1 MVVNNLDSAVNTF
14 LSVFIKQNENE
25 EIKLQIQSL
34 RDENERLKK
43 RLNANQKQEQ
53 KQEHE
58 PGGVVEIFDVDNF
71 DVDKDLNDSMSQ
83 DDKVSLL
90 MEKVKKFKKQ
100 RDDFYVALKEKISS
114 DIDPYDYIATYPQLK
129 AKLQFLVAEINKAA
143 NENDTNRLE
152 QLNTPFRS
160 VDIAIK
166 LTKEYAKEQFE
177 NLLTI
182 VRKEAVSNQ
191 FAYDQ
196 CKAVTVIEVT
206 GIFRGDD
213 PKTKLLATP
222 FMRKF
227 FKKNA
232 APLMFLH
239 RTNILKIIP
248 AGLRTEYN
256 LVPAFPYFLLRAV
269 TVVFPIDDPD
279 IQDNKER
286 MEWIKDI
293 WEKLKTDVIS
303 KEERF
308 KLDYIHNMEAF
319 QDSYNMMKEK
329 IPLEVLK
336 YNSIDDM
343 RTAQDN
349 LYSEAYME
357 RVMKKKALWMLL
369 HKSKEEIS
377 TMSLQEILH
386 AASLITNEEVAFDLD
401 VHEARAIIHALPDHF
416 DKNSEEGKGV
426 YRDAFR
432 LELFIHLSSL
442 YKLKDLT
449 KVHMEHK
456 GWSMVENKKVDVDKK
471 IPTVKIG
478 RGNLHSAL
486 QEKLNKGRTKFDIK
500 SALQERLNKDSTN
513 VDPPKGDPPKIDLKI
528 ALQEKLK
535 KGLTKVDS
543 KSAPQEKQNKNKNE
557 HTVAPMTQAI
567 GAAVRQTNISSF
579 FGYNKNQKAI
589 HEGQEKIGM
598 MDELKNKLAKRN
610 AQIQSSAMIEYTSKM
625 KQLRKASKQ
634 GDTRKIERILSRAK
648 RQDLLNHIDDLI
660 LELIGT
666 KHAPCIP
673 FLLRSP
679 YTDILNRL
687 QDFLR
692 GAKKNNTLIS
702 TIVDTLLERCG
713 GRPEEAL
720 FYLLESNHEKAVSY
734 IVNNHE
740 IDTDNFNDEYLRLSI
755 DKPALLKI
763 LVRIPSFKNYLANQR
778 VLRSK
783 QTHKT
788 K

>member
-1 MVVNNLDSAVNTF
+1 
-14 LSVFIKQNENE
+14 
-25 EIKLQIQSL
+25 
-34 RDENERLKK
+34 
-43 RLNANQKQEQ
+43 
-53 KQEHE
+53 
-58 PGGVVEIFDVDNF
+58 
-71 DVDKDLNDSMSQ
+71 
-83 DDKVSLL
+83 
-90 MEKVKKFKKQ
+90 
-100 RDDFYVALKEKISS
+100 
-114 DIDPYDYIATYPQLK
+114 
-129 AKLQFLVAEINKAA
+129 
-143 NENDTNRLE
+143 
-152 QLNTPFRS
+152 
-160 VDIAIK
+160 
-166 LTKEYAKEQFE
+166 
-177 NLLTI
+177 
-182 VRKEAVSNQ
+182 
-191 FAYDQ
+191 
-196 CKAVTVIEVT
+196 
-206 GIFRGDD
+206 
-213 PKTKLLATP
+213 
-222 FMRKF
+222 
-227 FKKNA
+227 
-232 APLMFLH
+232 
-239 RTNILKIIP
+239 
-248 AGLRTEYN
+248 
-256 LVPAFPYFLLRAV
+256 
-269 TVVFPIDDPD
+269 VFPVDDPD
-279 IQDNKER
+279 IKDNKER

-308 KLDYIHNMEAF
+308 KLDYIHNKEAF
-319 QDSYNMMKEK
+319 AESHEIMKRK
-329 IPLEVLK
+329 IPEELLK
-336 YNSIDDM
+336 YNSTEEIRKDHG
-343 RTAQDN
+343 N
-349 LYSEAYME
+349 KYSDAYMQ

-369 HKSKEEIS
+369 YKSKEEIS

-386 AASLITNEEVAFDLD
+386 AASLITNEKVAFDLD

-478 RGNLHSAL
+478 RGDRHSTL
-486 QEKLNKGRTKFDIK
+486 QEQIKKGR
-500 SALQERLNKDSTN
+500 RN
-513 VDPPKGDPPKIDLKI
+513 VD
-528 ALQEKLK
+528 
-535 KGLTKVDS
+535 
-543 KSAPQEKQNKNKNE
+543 PQEKQNKGRPQVDLKTALQEQIKKGRRNVDPQEKQDKGRPQVDPQEKQDKGRPQVDLKTALQEQIKKGRPQVDPQEKQNE

-567 GAAVRQTNISSF
+567 GAAMKNNAF
-579 FGYNKNQKAI
+579 FGYNKTQKDI
-589 HEGQEKIGM
+589 HENQEKIGM
-598 MDELKNKLAKRN
+598 MDELKDRLKKRN
-610 AQIQSSAMIEYTSKM
+610 AQIQSSAMIEYNSKM

-666 KHAPCIP
+666 KHASCIP

-692 GAKKNNTLIS
+692 GAKKNSTLIS